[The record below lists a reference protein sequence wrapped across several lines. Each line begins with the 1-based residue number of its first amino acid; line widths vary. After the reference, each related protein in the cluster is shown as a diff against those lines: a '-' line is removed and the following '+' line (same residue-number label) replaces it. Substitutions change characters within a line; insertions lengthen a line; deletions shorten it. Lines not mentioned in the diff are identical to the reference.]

1 MDKKLFKH
9 LILLI
14 TYAVVLVVVIVKI
27 DTVAGW
33 LSAILSAFQPLF
45 IGFAVAFV
53 LNRPCNFFA
62 RLYEGHLPGRT
73 RQAARPLAVVTAY
86 VILLAI
92 LAVLISLVVPE
103 LINSLQTFVNNMGTY
118 AANLQG
124 LYDWVVQT
132 LDLEALADL
141 NLSAIINDTLNKVL
155 SGVLDALTTT
165 VPHLISM
172 TGVVVSAVVTG
183 VLALVFSIYM
193 LIGGP
198 RLTAQC
204 RRLAITYLPG
214 RVADPLLSVTR
225 LTADTFTRYVSGQL
239 TEACI
244 LGVLCFLGMCLFQF
258 DYAPLISVI
267 IGVSALI
274 PVAGAYIGAAVA
286 VLLLVM
292 IEPMQAVWFLIFLVV
307 LQQLEGNIIYPRV
320 VGTSLG
326 LPGIWVLA
334 AVTVG
339 SSLLGFVGLVIS
351 VPVTAVLYTLLKGDL
366 ARRGAAASGA
376 DTAGSTI
383 TPSSIKMTWS
393 ATSRAKAISWVTIII
408 VVFCSARVRMTRSTS
423 LVSSGSKAEVGSS
436 KHRISGPS
444 ARARAMATR
453 CCCPP
458 DN

>member
-103 LINSLQTFVNNMGTY
+103 LINSLQTFVNHMGTY

-124 LYDWVVQT
+124 LYDWVMQT

-376 DTAGSTI
+376 DTAGGENGG
-383 TPSSIKMTWS
+383 KG
-393 ATSRAKAISWVTIII
+393 
-408 VVFCSARVRMTRSTS
+408 
-423 LVSSGSKAEVGSS
+423 SGS
-436 KHRISGPS
+436 PS
-444 ARARAMATR
+444 
-453 CCCPP
+453 
-458 DN
+458 

>member
-33 LSAILSAFQPLF
+33 MSAILSAFQPLF

-376 DTAGSTI
+376 DTAGGENGGQG
-383 TPSSIKMTWS
+383 
-393 ATSRAKAISWVTIII
+393 
-408 VVFCSARVRMTRSTS
+408 
-423 LVSSGSKAEVGSS
+423 SGS
-436 KHRISGPS
+436 PS
-444 ARARAMATR
+444 
-453 CCCPP
+453 
-458 DN
+458 

>member
-155 SGVLDALTTT
+155 SGVLDALTST

-376 DTAGSTI
+376 DAAGGENGG
-383 TPSSIKMTWS
+383 KG
-393 ATSRAKAISWVTIII
+393 
-408 VVFCSARVRMTRSTS
+408 
-423 LVSSGSKAEVGSS
+423 SGS
-436 KHRISGPS
+436 PS
-444 ARARAMATR
+444 
-453 CCCPP
+453 
-458 DN
+458 

>member
-274 PVAGAYIGAAVA
+274 PVAGADIGAAVA

-376 DTAGSTI
+376 DAAGGENGG
-383 TPSSIKMTWS
+383 KG
-393 ATSRAKAISWVTIII
+393 
-408 VVFCSARVRMTRSTS
+408 
-423 LVSSGSKAEVGSS
+423 SGS
-436 KHRISGPS
+436 PS
-444 ARARAMATR
+444 
-453 CCCPP
+453 
-458 DN
+458 